1 MSPAVR
7 LYVFDT
13 ETASLEAGVCELA
26 IMEIDVQGNALSE
39 IVSLIDPQVP
49 ISAAAGGV
57 HGIRDEHV
65 ADAPT
70 LAEFVEVYG
79 PPFPGDDVV
88 LIGYRVEFDI
98 KMCASILPEKY
109 RALDLLK
116 VARNLWPEA
125 DNHKLQ
131 TLAYQFRLNT
141 GTAHRALGDVFTT
154 VNLLRHI
161 MATTG
166 ADFDGVFELSRQ
178 PLSLDTYIG
187 FGKHGPM
194 GDSKIDGPR
203 GTKLRNLPKS
213 YIRWYLGT
221 ADGDP
226 DLKAALLTV

>member
-1 MSPAVR
+1 MR
-7 LYVFDT
+7 LHVFDT
-13 ETASLEAGVCELA
+13 ETASLDGGVCEFA
-26 IMEIDVQGNALSE
+26 AMEIDAQGNVLREVHSM
-39 IVSLIDPQVP
+39 IDPQVP
-49 ISAAAGGV
+49 ISASAGGV
-57 HGIRDEHV
+57 HGIRDEDV

-70 LAEFVEVYG
+70 LEQFVQVYG
-79 PPFPGDDVV
+79 TPFPGDSPV
-88 LIGYRVEFDI
+88 LIGYRVEFDL
-98 KMCASILPEKY
+98 KMCASILPGKY
-109 RALDLLK
+109 QALDLLR

-131 TLAYQFRLNT
+131 TLAYQFRLPS
-141 GTAHRALGDVFTT
+141 GTAHRALGDVATT
-154 VNLLRHI
+154 VSLLRHI

-166 ADFDGVFELSRQ
+166 ADFDGVLEMSKQ

-194 GDSKIDGPR
+194 GTDKLDGKR

>member
-1 MSPAVR
+1 MSAR
-7 LYVFDT
+7 LYVFDA
-13 ETASLEAGVCELA
+13 ETASLDGGVCEMA
-26 IMEIDVQGNALSE
+26 AMEIDAQCNVLH
-39 IVSLIDPQVP
+39 VVHSLIDPQVP

-57 HGIRDEHV
+57 HGIRDEDV

-70 LAEFVEVYG
+70 LEQFVQVYG
-79 PPFPGDDVV
+79 TPFPGDDVV

-98 KMCASILPEKY
+98 KVCASTLPATY
-109 RALDLLK
+109 RSLDLLR

-125 DNHKLQ
+125 ENHKLQ
-131 TLAYQFRLNT
+131 TLAYQFRLGT
-141 GTAHRALGDVFTT
+141 GTAHRALSDVLTT

-161 MATTG
+161 MTTTG
-166 ADFDGVFELSRQ
+166 ADFGGVLEMSKR

-194 GDSKIDGPR
+194 GSDKLDGVR

-221 ADGDP
+221 SDGDP

>member
-1 MSPAVR
+1 MR
-7 LYVFDT
+7 LHVFDT
-13 ETASLEAGVCELA
+13 ETASLDGGVCELA
-26 IMEIDVQGNALSE
+26 AMEIDVQGNVLREVHSM
-39 IVSLIDPQVP
+39 IDPQVP

-57 HGIRDEHV
+57 HGIRDEDV

-70 LAEFVEVYG
+70 LEQFVQVYG
-79 PPFPGDDVV
+79 TPFPGDDVV
-88 LIGYRVEFDI
+88 LIGYGVEFDI
-98 KMCASILPEKY
+98 KMCASILPATY
-109 RALDLLK
+109 RSLDLLR

-131 TLAYQFRLNT
+131 TLAYQFRLGT
-141 GTAHRALGDVFTT
+141 GTAHRALGDVLTT

-161 MATTG
+161 LTATG
-166 ADFDGVFELSRQ
+166 ADFDGVLEMSKQ
-178 PLSLDTYIG
+178 PLSPDTYIG
-187 FGKHGPM
+187 FGRHGPM
-194 GDSKIDGPR
+194 GTDKIDGDR